1 MNTNTDNESTGCHL
15 STEAKSAWADRL
27 AQQAQDRAASRAALD
42 AEFMAHAAI
51 VNAMAAERAMQEQI
65 DSVFC

>member
-1 MNTNTDNESTGCHL
+1 MNTNTDNESTGCNL

-27 AQQAQDRAASRAALD
+27 AKQSQDRADSRAALD

-51 VNAMAAERAMQEQI
+51 VNAMAAEREMMDQI
-65 DSVFC
+65 DSVFA